1 MMYVW
6 LILGFI
12 LLIKGADWFVD
23 GSSSIAK
30 LLKVSPLIIG
40 LTIVAMGTSAPEAAV
55 SLSAAL
61 NGENDIAF
69 SNVIGSNI
77 FNLLFVLGICSII
90 KPVHAESGIVKR
102 DIPFSIIITIIL
114 LLFCLNLTIGRF
126 EGLALFIVFLGFIG
140 LMIYLA
146 LKNKANDE
154 EDNIKVMTPIKSII
168 YVIIGLAAIIWG
180 GDTVVNS
187 ASEIAESF
195 NISPTLI
202 GLTIVSIGTSLP
214 ELVTSIVAA
223 RKGQSDIAI
232 GNVIGSNI
240 FNILFILG
248 FSAVISPL
256 SIAGVSVIDTIILI
270 AVSTMAFLF
279 CFRKKIFSRTSGI
292 VFVISYLIYTAY
304 IIMR

>member
-140 LMIYLA
+140 LMLYLA
-146 LKNKANDE
+146 LKNKPNDE

-223 RKGQSDIAI
+223 RKGQSDIAV

-240 FNILFILG
+240 FNLLFILG

-292 VFVISYLIYTAY
+292 VFVLSYLIYTAY

>member
-146 LKNKANDE
+146 LKNKASDE
-154 EDNIKVMTPIKSII
+154 DDNIKVMTPIKSII

-223 RKGQSDIAI
+223 RKGQSDIAV

-279 CFRKKIFSRTSGI
+279 CFRNKIFSRTSGI
-292 VFVISYLIYTAY
+292 VFVLSYLIYTAY

>member
-146 LKNKANDE
+146 LKNKPNDE

-223 RKGQSDIAI
+223 RKGQSDIAV

-256 SIAGVSVIDTIILI
+256 SIAEVSVIDTIILI